1 MTEYWVSQGNK
12 WCDVCKI
19 YISNNPSSIRNHEL
33 GTRHKENV
41 TKRLANM
48 RKENAAKD
56 KEHKETASAL
66 EQIEARAQRSYQ
78 KDMAKFEE
86 VKESHELDSQLEW
99 EFDSTSGYYYHKTN
113 GFCYDQKSGFYYS
126 DAIGKWV
133 THDEA
138 YASPHFASNAGR
150 NVPSGKKGSIIS
162 QSKSVDTKPNIHH
175 NVALPLRVNPMRQAK
190 AAASSLAVGKRKR
203 PNEKPKVVSEEEKQA
218 LKAREAARKRVEQ
231 REKPM
236 LGLYSKPY

>member
-1 MTEYWVSQGNK
+1 
-12 WCDVCKI
+12 
-19 YISNNPSSIRNHEL
+19 
-33 GTRHKENV
+33 
-41 TKRLANM
+41 
-48 RKENAAKD
+48 
-56 KEHKETASAL
+56 
-66 EQIEARAQRSYQ
+66 
-78 KDMAKFEE
+78 
-86 VKESHELDSQLEW
+86 
-99 EFDSTSGYYYHKTN
+99 
-113 GFCYDQKSGFYYS
+113 
-126 DAIGKWV
+126 KWV

-150 NVPSGKKGSIIS
+150 NVPSGKKGSITS
-162 QSKSVDTKPNIHH
+162 QSKSVDTKPNKHDL
-175 NVALPLRVNPMRQAK
+175 ALPGQVLRVNPMRQAK